1 MDENSSSRTK
11 SFSDSEINLLDSEKL
26 VVESCRTR
34 NHSEKNFAFLKPQK
48 QKFSRKRNENNS
60 DIVSYTNNQ
69 SFEAVISSLRSFSIP
84 SRQEIKDIDD
94 EAKISVSDNP
104 SCIQHREGI
113 EDEMKSPS
121 RNENVLQ
128 DKQNANEAYGD
139 YCNVDVSS
147 VSDPEHQELTIG
159 EHVSKKYSPGAILKK
174 QMAYEEQ
181 SDHQKREIRNVNTEI
196 SSPYQVLE
204 RVNIIGTSL
213 ENDLVGEPRCLA
225 IKKYA
230 ADEDEDF
237 DLDLVM
243 TADIEDE
250 EDELLMEKQTEKKK
264 KNSHPDPNDMF
275 LDDDSDDV
283 TELKKIQYVNLASPG
298 KNGKTWDYS
307 KLEKEEGELSPDL
320 YRTHSD
326 VDNSKTIGSK
336 KARATESN
344 LEFLNKVNRCF
355 RHLEREFS
363 NMHVP
368 QESKRLV
375 GHLRDLLCVV
385 ERMKRKLT
393 VLIDSAN
400 SRRNVSHSK
409 SKADADSR
417 SSKEKD
423 HKNAENS
430 HKSLRE
436 ENSRAINHPDYQGFD
451 DIQTKQLN
459 KYLEER
465 RKKYYEKRAENYLS
479 QNVLAPQLKLDDV
492 LSKKEHLRRTH
503 TGSKIER
510 QRVRSL
516 FKRQMNLITQQI
528 IQQSDQDKHQT
539 PKKMPG
545 TKSASHRERRSTLEN
560 LKTLDDMES
569 FLDLLKTKKGE
580 KITPEDIIRDIR
592 KKKLLKFTTKK
603 NSPAPKT
610 RTLPVLLTGAKED
623 EVNITKLIIDSSINL
638 VQLNDRSVKEQPEKR
653 TENTEK
659 FCQQNEKQTKEVVK
673 NQKECESDKMQDE
686 QTRKSNSSH
695 SLNAKQPS
703 KSNLSKLERPKEQ
716 KASKNMIK
724 RGEIDNESK
733 EAALNGIEFC
743 GGKSAPS
750 PKEVID
756 SSLLKRNSKE
766 TKRGESLFHSRTSD
780 FEKDSWEIFPE
791 NSKKRIRKKSSE
803 PKSSESDSDSQ
814 RDQILKKRKRNES
827 EGDSR
832 RKLSSSDSKRDSVSE
847 RKSRTRYRSDV
858 GAVIDGPGEK
868 RPEELLTKKL
878 FIVGDKNLAILDNYF
893 CVKVKDNQIY
903 LKKVGKSRRSRYQ
916 HSNEQRPS
924 QIKEQAVE
932 TSDKRN
938 HRRKEKNEQPSD
950 SENVGA
956 TLKEMEDFLQ
966 QLRSKKDSSEKQ
978 HDIPLQSQ
986 QIREMKF
993 MARIQAKRK
1002 AKLMACVSTT
1012 PDISVK
1018 EAKFLKDLENR
1029 SKNPGDSPET
1039 ESKKQKLMEK
1049 IRAETDFIVLSQ
1061 KQAAALEDDPLSDVK
1076 TFLNMIK
1083 EAESTNDENSK
1094 QFYVSFSLKRSDVK
1108 KLENITAGKAS
1119 ALSEESQKLLNSV
1132 RAKMRAKKAPT
1143 TLESEELQADV

>member
-1 MDENSSSRTK
+1 MAENSPSWIK
-11 SFSDSEINLLDSEKL
+11 SFSDSEISLLDSEKPTA
-26 VVESCRTR
+26 ESGRTR
-34 NHSEKNFAFLKPQK
+34 NHSEKNFAFLKSQK
-48 QKFSRKRNENNS
+48 LKFSRNRNENNS
-60 DIVSYTNNQ
+60 DIISDTNNQ

-84 SRQEIKDIDD
+84 SRQRIKNIDD

-128 DKQNANEAYGD
+128 DKQNVNEDHEDD
-139 YCNVDVSS
+139 YNVKVSS
-147 VSDPEHQELTIG
+147 VGDLEHQEVTTDERKSNQNSSDAI
-159 EHVSKKYSPGAILKK
+159 SKR
-174 QMAYEEQ
+174 QMASEEQ
-181 SDHQKREIRNVNTEI
+181 SDHQKTVFGNVNTEI

-204 RVNIIGTSL
+204 RVNTSRTPL
-213 ENDLVGEPRCLA
+213 ENDLFGEPRCLA

-237 DLDLVM
+237 DLDL
-243 TADIEDE
+243 
-250 EDELLMEKQTEKKK
+250 
-264 KNSHPDPNDMF
+264 
-275 LDDDSDDV
+275 
-283 TELKKIQYVNLASPG
+283 
-298 KNGKTWDYS
+298 NGKTWDYS

-326 VDNSKTIGSK
+326 VDNSKTISSK

-363 NMHVP
+363 NMHVS

-393 VLIDSAN
+393 VLINSAN

-409 SKADADSR
+409 SKADADSK

-423 HKNAENS
+423 HKSNENS

-436 ENSRAINHPDYQGFD
+436 ENSQEINNPDYQDFD

-465 RKKYYEKRAENYLS
+465 RKKYYEKKAENYLS
-479 QNVLAPQLKLDDV
+479 QNVLAPQPKLDEV

-503 TGSKIER
+503 SGSKIER
-510 QRVRSL
+510 QRIRSL

-528 IQQSDQDKHQT
+528 IQQSDQDKHQI
-539 PKKMPG
+539 PKKISG
-545 TKSASHRERRSTLEN
+545 TKSASQREHRPTLEK

-580 KITPEDIIRDIR
+580 KITPEDIIRGIR

-603 NSPAPKT
+603 SSPAPKT
-610 RTLPVLLTGAKED
+610 RALPVLLAGAKED
-623 EVNITKLIIDSSINL
+623 EVIITKQITDSSTNL
-638 VQLNDRSVKEQPEKR
+638 VQPNDRSIKEQPGKRTENTEKFCQQNEKR
-653 TENTEK
+653 TENTEKFCQQNKKRTENTEKFCQQIEKRAENTEK
-659 FCQQNEKQTKEVVK
+659 FCQQNEKQTKEVVR
-673 NQKECESDKMQDE
+673 NQREYESDKIQDE

-695 SLNAKQPS
+695 SLNAKQSS
-703 KSNLSKLERPKEQ
+703 KSNLSKLEKPKEQ
-716 KASKNMIK
+716 KVSKNMIK
-724 RGEIDNESK
+724 RGQIDNESK
-733 EAALNGIEFC
+733 EPALNGIEFC
-743 GGKSAPS
+743 GGESVPS
-750 PKEVID
+750 SREVID

-766 TKRGESLFHSRTSD
+766 TKRGESLFHSRASD

-827 EGDSR
+827 DGDSR

-847 RKSRTRYRSDV
+847 RKSRTRYRSDA
-858 GAVIDGPGEK
+858 GTVIDGLGEK
-868 RPEELLTKKL
+868 LPEELLTKKL
-878 FIVGDKNLAILDNYF
+878 FVVGDKNLAILDNYF

-903 LKKVGKSRRSRYQ
+903 LKKVGKSRSRYRR
-916 HSNEQRPS
+916 SKEQRSS
-924 QIKEQAVE
+924 QIREQKED

-938 HRRKEKNEQPSD
+938 HRRKERNEPPSD
-950 SENVGA
+950 SENGGA

-966 QLRSKKDSSEKQ
+966 QLRAKKVSSEKQ
-978 HDIPLQSQ
+978 HDIPMQSQ
-986 QIREMKF
+986 QTREMKF

-1012 PDISVK
+1012 PNISEK

-1108 KLENITAGKAS
+1108 KLENITTGKAS
-1119 ALSEESQKLLNSV
+1119 ALSEESQRLLNSV
-1132 RAKMRAKKAPT
+1132 RAKMRAKKAPA
-1143 TLESEELQADV
+1143 TLENEELQADV